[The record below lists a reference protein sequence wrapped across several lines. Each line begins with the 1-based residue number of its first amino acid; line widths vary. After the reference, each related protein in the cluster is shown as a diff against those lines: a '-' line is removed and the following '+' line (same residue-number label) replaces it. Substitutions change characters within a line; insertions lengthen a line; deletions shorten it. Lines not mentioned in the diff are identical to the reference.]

1 MATAYCR
8 VLKNWLTLTTEITKI
23 KQKIQDKIRKVV
35 QEYKEKGLEI
45 NHFER
50 IKKKIYGDYVVEYN
64 RVGDIARMFLNDT
77 IKQINSFD
85 YIEEYSEVTKE
96 YTEEV
101 LKNVFKEENMIL
113 SVIKCKG

>member
-1 MATAYCR
+1 
-8 VLKNWLTLTTEITKI
+8 
-23 KQKIQDKIRKVV
+23 
-35 QEYKEKGLEI
+35 
-45 NHFER
+45 
-50 IKKKIYGDYVVEYN
+50 
-64 RVGDIARMFLNDT
+64 MFLNDT